1 MVSEEYTIDGKFEC
15 NILIVEETS
24 CGKNTFIQNLAKKQ
38 LVRWSKRNFLDI
50 ENTLSSEREE
60 NNKTSFKRHVDFK
73 YPHNLQDFSML
84 L

>member
-38 LVRWSKRNFLDI
+38 LVR
-50 ENTLSSEREE
+50 
-60 NNKTSFKRHVDFK
+60 
-73 YPHNLQDFSML
+73 
-84 L
+84 